1 MIFAANIISFDS
13 SNYNKVKKTLENFK
27 NVEIHYEDE
36 KAGKIVIITEGE
48 DGNELENTRLKLE
61 EADCIDEAIHFAFY
75 FGEEVEKAMEGSPIA
90 DFDIENAFKKHN
102 KK

>member
-1 MIFAANIISFDS
+1 MIFAANIISFDP
-13 SNYNKVKKTLENFK
+13 SNYTEVKETIANFK

-36 KAGKIVIITEGE
+36 KAGKIVVITEGD

-61 EADCIDEAIHFAFY
+61 EANCINEAIHYAFY
-75 FGEEVEKAMEGSPIA
+75 FGEEVEKTMAGSPIA